1 MSGKNVKKL
10 DYFLNLS
17 GRILI
22 ATSTNTVKIGYK
34 GVIWIRLTLKAR
46 SYTREK
52 RLLAS
57 FMSVLPSV
65 RTCQLGSYLTDFCE
79 N

>member
-1 MSGKNVKKL
+1 MFGKNVKKL

-17 GRILI
+17 GGILI
-22 ATSTNTVKIGYK
+22 ATSMNTVKIGYE

-52 RLLAS
+52 RLLA
-57 FMSVLPSV
+57 
-65 RTCQLGSYLTDFCE
+65 
-79 N
+79 